1 MGCHLPLPLALV
13 VAVTIITSVLSLNK
27 MMVLIRTFPYMFIT
41 CFAQS
46 VRLDVS
52 ADPLWGTEEFWRV
65 PGPRLCWK
73 PPKLFFF
80 F

>member
-1 MGCHLPLPLALV
+1 MGCHLSLPLTLV
-13 VAVTIITSVLSLNK
+13 VVVTIITSVLSLNK
-27 MMVLIRTFPYMFIT
+27 MMALIMTFPYMFIT

-52 ADPLWGTEEFWRV
+52 ADPLWGTEGFWRV
-65 PGPRLCWK
+65 PGPGWK